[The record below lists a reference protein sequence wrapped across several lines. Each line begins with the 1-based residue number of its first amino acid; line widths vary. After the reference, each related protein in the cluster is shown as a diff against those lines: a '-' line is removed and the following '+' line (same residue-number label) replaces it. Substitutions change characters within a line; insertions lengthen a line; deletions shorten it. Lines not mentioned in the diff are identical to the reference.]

1 MQVRSGHSPR
11 RSDESDALS
20 SRDRV
25 AYRHERLA
33 EMKVRGDDST
43 TVVDVNHIAGKKKIV
58 DESNDSTIRREHRLS
73 DRATEIDAEVTT
85 GYAAVEDAAGSEFTG
100 DHRCTRSKER
110 TRPHRR

>member
-11 RSDESDALS
+11 RSDESDPLS

-33 EMKVRGDDST
+33 EVKIRSDNST
-43 TVVDVNHIAGKKKIV
+43 TVIDVNHIAGEKEIV
-58 DESNDSTIRREHRLS
+58 DESNDSAVRCEHRLS
-73 DRATEIDAEVTT
+73 DGATEIDAEVTT

-100 DHRCTRSKER
+100 DH
-110 TRPHRR
+110 